1 MPDPNEVL
9 RDLRAYVEAT
19 GWAGWD
25 PYDLRGHPVYLG
37 LSRRARSGRFVD
49 RALLHAAYLAEQRWP
64 VALRRLLRIDPLINA
79 KGMGLLARGY
89 AILGAGG
96 DAAAAEEARRRLA
109 WLEEH
114 RATGIAGVGWGYPF
128 EWESR
133 IRIPTGTPSAVVTA
147 TVADAFRTVREESL
161 AGRLDHDVAHLDE
174 VLQGTARF
182 VAEDLSR
189 TETEHGICFSYTPID
204 EFRVHNANL
213 IAAELLLWAGRTYER
228 LDWEALARRAFAYTL
243 ADLEPSGA
251 WDYVGPPDRGTVKR
265 MVDPYHQGF
274 ILRMLLRAHD
284 LTDDP
289 RYMDAARRGYAF
301 FREHLF
307 REGRP
312 RATES
317 RDYPVNVHSVA
328 EGLLVFNAFRDVEP
342 DAGPHADAAL
352 TWADTHMRDPD
363 GFFHYLWSPG
373 RVNRLPMMRW
383 GQAWMFLAL
392 AHLATGRT
400 PR

>member
-1 MPDPNEVL
+1 MPEPKQVL
-9 RDLRAYVEAT
+9 RDLRTYVEAT

-25 PYDLRGHPVYLG
+25 PYDLRGHSLYLG
-37 LSRRARSGRFVD
+37 LSRRARSGRFHD

-64 VALRRLLRIDPLINA
+64 RALRRLLRIEPLVNA

-89 AILGAGG
+89 ALLGADG
-96 DAAAAEEARRRLA
+96 DPEATEEARRRLQ

-114 RATGIAGVGWGYPF
+114 RATGIDGVGWGYPF

-133 IRIPTGTPSAVVTA
+133 IRIPAGTPSAVVTA
-147 TVADAFRTVREESL
+147 TVADAFRLVREETH
-161 AGRLDHDVAHLDE
+161 AGRLHADHDAIDE
-174 VLQGTARF
+174 LLRGTGRF

-189 TETEHGICFSYTPID
+189 TATEHGVCFSYTPID

-251 WDYVGPPDRGTVKR
+251 WDYVGPPDRGLVKR

-284 LTDDP
+284 LTGEV

-301 FREHLF
+301 FRDHLF
-307 REGRP
+307 RDGRP

-328 EGLLVFNAFRDVEP
+328 EGLLVFGAFREIEA
-342 DAGPHADAAL
+342 DAGAHADAVL
-352 TWADTHMRDPD
+352 DWAVTHMRDPD
-363 GFFHYLWSPG
+363 GFFHYLWTPG

-392 AHLATGRT
+392 AHLVTGRT